1 MQSPLTGMSAE
12 IQAGLN
18 RLNEARLTPGTDH
31 PLTLA
36 EEIELREVERQWLE
50 SECAAITA
58 RAAAAPT
65 ESDQFM
71 AWFEGLR
78 ESGPGQNDR
87 LFRWLAE
94 EASVEN
100 MTWFLAQEVAGE
112 AGFDDLVALTQLKL
126 PVRAKLEMARN
137 YWDEMGRGRE
147 SGMHGP
153 MLDRLVED
161 LGIPTKNLPV
171 TWEAVAIGN
180 LMMALA
186 ANRVHAYRSVGALGV
201 IELTAPSR
209 AVRVTEGLER
219 LGVAT
224 KSRRYYALH
233 ATLDVKHSHEWNE
246 EVIRPLVH
254 EKPER
259 ARQIAEG
266 ALMRLNAG
274 ARCFERYRRELGVR

>member
-1 MQSPLTGMSAE
+1 MSAE
-12 IQAGLN
+12 IQARLT
-18 RLNEARLTPGTDH
+18 RLNEARLTPGSDGSL
-31 PLTLA
+31 PLA
-36 EEIELREVERQWLE
+36 EEMELREVERQWLE
-50 SECAAITA
+50 AECAAIQSRSA
-58 RAAAAPT
+58 SAPPGADEFVT
-65 ESDQFM
+65 
-71 AWFEGLR
+71 WFEALR
-78 ESGPGQNDR
+78 KNGPGQNDR

-94 EASVEN
+94 EASLED

-153 MLDRLVED
+153 MLDRLAAD
-161 LGIPTKNLPV
+161 LGIPEQNHPV

-180 LMMALA
+180 LMMGLA
-186 ANRVHAYRSVGALGV
+186 ANRIHAYRSVGALGV

-209 AVRVTEGLER
+209 AIRVTEGLER
-219 LGVAT
+219 LGVAP

-233 ATLDVKHSHEWNE
+233 ATLDVKHSEEWNE
-246 EVIRPLVH
+246 EVIRPLVR
-254 EKPER
+254 EKPET
-259 ARQIAEG
+259 ARHIAEG